1 MKNNSLVTELGLSAL
16 LITIAACF
24 FTPLQ
29 TIWMPS
35 MVHSFFLIGLALVF
49 CVFAV
54 FVWKERAL
62 DEREEQQRLMTG
74 RIGFL
79 TGAGLLVAGI
89 IIQTLRH
96 ELDTW
101 LIITLSGMVLAK
113 LLTRLSMILRG

>member
-1 MKNNSLVTELGLSAL
+1 
-16 LITIAACF
+16 
-24 FTPLQ
+24 
-29 TIWMPS
+29 
-35 MVHSFFLIGLALVF
+35 MVHSFFLIGLVLAF
-49 CVFAV
+49 CFFAV

-79 TGAGLLVAGI
+79 AGAGLLVAGI

-101 LIITLSGMVLAK
+101 LVITLSGMVLAK
-113 LLTRLSMILRG
+113 LLTRLSMGIHG